1 MAPPAAAA
9 PLHPSLPAR
18 PSALTHPQ
26 PRAAPLHRG
35 CGILGDRGGNPGDGP
50 LFRASPARVPPPPK
64 WLLPV
69 ARSRS
74 SSPRSHRRPLSLYR
88 AALPISI
95 PASSRGRAASRRPL
109 RPHREARS
117 RPPDKPRMSL
127 LSFILRTLIFSFI
140 CPSRTSVQ
148 NWSSEG
154 ASITSTGIQAAEPL
168 LAGAPLAL
176 TKQQLAGR
184 KNPTPPR
191 RISSPQSLPL
201 RQLSEKAKKR
211 RDGLEGRGG
220 RQLCPFPCLRCAALA
235 ACACSSRS
243 SLNEL
248 ST

>member
-1 MAPPAAAA
+1 
-9 PLHPSLPAR
+9 
-18 PSALTHPQ
+18 
-26 PRAAPLHRG
+26 
-35 CGILGDRGGNPGDGP
+35 
-50 LFRASPARVPPPPK
+50 
-64 WLLPV
+64 
-69 ARSRS
+69 
-74 SSPRSHRRPLSLYR
+74 
-88 AALPISI
+88 
-95 PASSRGRAASRRPL
+95 
-109 RPHREARS
+109 
-117 RPPDKPRMSL
+117 MSL